1 MTYAIMG
8 AGKIGTAIAKA
19 FARRGIEVSLASRR
33 SPEELAPVTKAIGPT
48 VTPTSM
54 QDAAKADVVLL
65 AVPFRNYRDVATSAE
80 SWQGE
85 IVIDAMNAYGVP
97 PEELGNRPSS
107 AAVAEALPGAALV
120 KGFNHLPAKVLE
132 EDSNVSGMRR
142 VVFLSSDDDAAAGKV
157 ADLAKELGF
166 APVQL
171 GKLAEGGLLVQARGN
186 TWAPLIF
193 QDLFKKGE

>member
-33 SPEELAPVTKAIGPT
+33 SPEDLTAVTEAIGPT
-48 VTPTSM
+48 FTPTSM

-65 AVPFRNYRDVATSAE
+65 AVPFRHYKDVAASAE
-80 SWQGE
+80 SWQGK
-85 IVIDAMNAYGVP
+85 IVVDAMNAYGVP
-97 PEELGNRPSS
+97 PEELGSRPSS

-132 EDSNVSGMRR
+132 EDPNVSAMRR
-142 VVFLSSDDDAAAGKV
+142 VVFLSSDDDAAARKI
-157 ADLAKELGF
+157 ADLAEELGY